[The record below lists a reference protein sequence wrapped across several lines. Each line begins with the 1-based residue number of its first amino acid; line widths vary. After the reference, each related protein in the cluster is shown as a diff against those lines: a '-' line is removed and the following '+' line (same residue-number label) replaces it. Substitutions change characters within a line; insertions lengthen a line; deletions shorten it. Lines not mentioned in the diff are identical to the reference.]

1 MIRLKNVAREKSG
14 DFRGQTFCFV
24 EYNFNTITKFP
35 VFRVFQKGANK
46 HWQKLILGAEYIQER
61 KYDF

>member
-1 MIRLKNVAREKSG
+1 MRNLETLG
-14 DFRGQTFCFV
+14 GQTFCFV
-24 EYNFNTITKFP
+24 EYNFNTITKIP

-46 HWQKLILGAEYIQER
+46 HWPKLILGAEYIQER